1 MSGLDREQTIYD
13 EGYWEGLRVAWFIM
27 FEGVLAN
34 QEDFVDV
41 LQRLANA
48 RDTARLDF
56 ERHKEDDDDEV

>member
-1 MSGLDREQTIYD
+1 MSGVYNEEMIYD

-34 QEDFVDV
+34 HRDFADV
-41 LQRLANA
+41 LQQLANA

-56 ERHKEDDDDEV
+56 ERHKEEDDE